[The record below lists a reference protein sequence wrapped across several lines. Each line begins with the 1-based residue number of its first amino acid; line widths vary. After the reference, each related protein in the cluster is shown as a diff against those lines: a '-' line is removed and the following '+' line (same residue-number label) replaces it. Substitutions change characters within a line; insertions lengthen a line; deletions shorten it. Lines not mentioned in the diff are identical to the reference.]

1 VGDSTSVRSPSY
13 QYNEF
18 VAAEKIDTVR
28 GPANNLYPAGCK
40 VEDNLIYKIGLIEKQ
55 VAGVEISMAMQIH
68 VKNNSIYDVPRAG
81 INVSEGTW
89 GGHIIEY
96 NDVFN
101 TVLETGDHGSFNSW
115 GRDRFW
121 HPNWNTID
129 SLVHANRKMPYWD
142 AMHTTIIRNNRFR
155 CDHGWDIDLDDGS
168 SNYHIYNNLSLNGGI
183 KLREGFYRVVENNI
197 MVNNGFHPHVWFS
210 NSEDVFTRNIMM
222 TKHFPI
228 GLKGWG
234 KSVDFNLFPDSVS
247 LALAHENN
255 TDAYSLYGDP
265 LFVNPEKGDFT
276 VKENSSALRLGFKNF
291 PMDKFGVQ
299 QASLKAIAKQPD
311 IPELNIPSFY
321 AVKKST
327 REWLGATLKNIET
340 PEEQSAFGLHS
351 MTGIVVLNVKQDG
364 TLAKSGFREGDV
376 IVEAEGVKVNTISA
390 LLSSYQ
396 ENLWHGSVR
405 LMIIRNQK
413 QMEVQIKS
421 Q

>member
-1 VGDSTSVRSPSY
+1 M
-13 QYNEF
+13 
-18 VAAEKIDTVR
+18 
-28 GPANNLYPAGCK
+28 
-40 VEDNLIYKIGLIEKQ
+40 EDNLIYKIGLIEKQ
-55 VAGVEISMAMQIH
+55 VAGVEISMAMKIH

-129 SLVHANRKMPYWD
+129 SLVHANPKMPYWD
-142 AMHTTIIRNNRFR
+142 AIHTTIIRNNRFR

-210 NSEDVFTRNIMM
+210 NSEDIFTRNIMM

-247 LALAHENN
+247 LALAHANN
-255 TDAYSLYGDP
+255 TDANSLYGDP
-265 LFVNPEKGDFT
+265 LFTNAEKGDFT

-340 PEEQSAFGLHS
+340 PEEQSAFGLHI